1 MDALVYRLAAHCSKA
16 FYGLAGAPK
25 RRCVSIQ
32 RMNLTPR
39 HLCSVLIAATLAAA
53 GPLLAQDANAPDA
66 VPASEEPSPAE
77 TPPAPEPR
85 LAYAMLGG
93 EVPPGERRQL
103 AWSAGY
109 YFGGVETPTPVLVA
123 HGAKSGPT
131 LCLTAAV
138 HGDELTG
145 IEVVRR
151 VVYSVDPKKLSG
163 TVIGV
168 PIVNIAGFQRHSRYL
183 PDRRDLNRHFPGSPT
198 GSLAS
203 RVAYSFFTQ
212 IIQRCE
218 RLVDLHTGSFHRTN
232 LPQLRADLANPDI
245 LEMTK
250 GFGGIAVLQSAGAK
264 GTLRRAAADT
274 GIPAVTIEA
283 GEPLR
288 LQPTEVD
295 QGVKGIETLMHK
307 LGMVERNRL
316 WPDPQPVFYESRWVR
331 ANRGGILLGQVALGE
346 RVRAG
351 SLLGTVTDP
360 ITNVESRIT
369 SPHNGRVLGMALN
382 QVVMPGFAAFRVG
395 IETTEEDAAREASE
409 QAAEAEDA
417 DAPASPE
424 GDDTEGE
431 LDSEAAVPERAAPK
445 TRAGATPAQSAD
457 EDEELQE
464 APVQGEEPGE
474 DDE

>member
-1 MDALVYRLAAHCSKA
+1 MLA
-16 FYGLAGAPK
+16 
-25 RRCVSIQ
+25 V
-32 RMNLTPR
+32 T
-39 HLCSVLIAATLAAA
+39 AATAY
-53 GPLLAQDANAPDA
+53 AQDDPT
-66 VPASEEPSPAE
+66 VVTEPAAEPPVRD
-77 TPPAPEPR
+77 PFV
-85 LAYAMLGG
+85 MLGD
-93 EVPPGERRQL
+93 EVPPGQRRQL

-109 YFGGVETPTPVLVA
+109 HFGGVEAPTPVLVA
-123 HGAKSGPT
+123 HGERDGPV

-138 HGDELTG
+138 HGDELNG

-151 VVYSVDPKKLSG
+151 VVYSLDPVKLAG

-168 PIVNIAGFQRHSRYL
+168 PIVNIAGFQRNSRYL

-212 IIQRCE
+212 VIQRCE

-250 GFGGIAVLQSAGAK
+250 GFGGIAVLQSAGAP
-264 GTLRRAAADT
+264 GTLRRAAADA

-288 LQPTEVD
+288 LQTREVD
-295 QGVKGIETLMHK
+295 QGVKGIETLMHR
-307 LGMVERNRL
+307 LEMIERNRL

-346 RVRAG
+346 RVRRG
-351 SLLGTVTDP
+351 GVLGTVTDP
-360 ITNVESRIT
+360 VTNVTAQIT
-369 SPHNGRVLGMALN
+369 SPYNGRVLGMALN

-395 IETTEEDAAREASE
+395 IETTEEDAKREATE
-409 QAAEAEDA
+409 QAADTTAEAA
-417 DAPASPE
+417 VGASPV

-431 LDSEAAVPERAAPK
+431 LDDSPGEVERATPKPRSGVSEAA
-445 TRAGATPAQSAD
+445 TDAG
-457 EDEELQE
+457 EGDEEQE
-464 APVQGEEPGE
+464 APVQGEVPGE

>member
-1 MDALVYRLAAHCSKA
+1 MSGPVYQASDH
-16 FYGLAGAPK
+16 GIGG
-25 RRCVSIQ
+25 RCVSIFLMIQ
-32 RMNLTPR
+32 RH
-39 HLCSVLIAATLAAA
+39 HLLGLLLWGCSTAALAQTEADPPSTNEAAA
-53 GPLLAQDANAPDA
+53 DA
-66 VPASEEPSPAE
+66 VAR
-77 TPPAPEPR
+77 APFV
-85 LAYAMLGG
+85 MLGD
-93 EVPPGERRQL
+93 EVPPGQRRQL

-109 YFGGVETPTPVLVA
+109 YFGGVEAPTPVLVA
-123 HGAKSGPT
+123 HGKDDGPV

-138 HGDELTG
+138 HGDELNG

-151 VVYSVDPKKLSG
+151 VVYSLEPDKLAG

-212 IIQRCE
+212 VIQRCE

-250 GFGGIAVLQSAGAK
+250 GFGGIAVLQSVGAS
-264 GTLRRAAADT
+264 GTLRRAAADA
-274 GIPAVTIEA
+274 GIPSVTIEA

-288 LQPTEVD
+288 LQTQEVD
-295 QGVKGIETLMHK
+295 QGVKGIETLMHR
-307 LGMVERNRL
+307 LEMIERNRL

-346 RVRAG
+346 RVRQG
-351 SLLGTVTDP
+351 TVLGTVTDP
-360 ITNVESRIT
+360 VTNVTAQVT
-369 SPHNGRVLGMALN
+369 SPYNGRVLGMALN

-395 IETTEEDAAREASE
+395 IETTEEQAKREAAE
-409 QAAEAEDA
+409 QAAEAPATPGD
-417 DAPASPE
+417 ASPA

-431 LDSEAAVPERAAPK
+431 LDDNAGAVERTTPKPRSGTSEAAAD
-445 TRAGATPAQSAD
+445 AGEGD
-457 EDEELQE
+457 EDQE
-464 APVQGEEPGE
+464 APIQGEDPGN
-474 DDE
+474 DD

>member
-1 MDALVYRLAAHCSKA
+1 MKITDSRLFLASAAIVWA
-16 FYGLAGAPK
+16 AMAPA
-25 RRCVSIQ
+25 VAQ
-32 RMNLTPR
+32 DEPTPE
-39 HLCSVLIAATLAAA
+39 LPAAA
-53 GPLLAQDANAPDA
+53 PAQPAAASTEPA
-66 VPASEEPSPAE
+66 VRQP
-77 TPPAPEPR
+77 
-85 LAYAMLGG
+85 YAMLGG
-93 EVPPGERRQL
+93 EVPAGERRQL

-123 HGAKSGPT
+123 HGAESGPT

-151 VVYSVDPKKLSG
+151 VVYSIDPKNLSG

-168 PIVNIAGFQRHSRYL
+168 PIVNIAGFQRNSRYL

-203 RVAYSFFTQ
+203 RVGYSFFTQ
-212 IIQRCE
+212 IIQRCD

-232 LPQLRADLANPDI
+232 LPQLRADLADPDI

-264 GTLRRAAADT
+264 GTLRRAAAES

-288 LQPTEVD
+288 LQPSEVD
-295 QGVKGIETLMHK
+295 EGVKGIETLMHR
-307 LGMVERNRL
+307 LNMVERNRL

-331 ANRGGILLGQVALGE
+331 ANRGGILLGQVGLGE
-346 RVRAG
+346 RVRVG
-351 SLLGTVTDP
+351 TLLGTVTDP
-360 ITNVESRIT
+360 VTNVTSRIT

-395 IETTEEDAAREASE
+395 IETTEEAATREAAE
-409 QAAEAEDA
+409 QKDTGTGDE
-417 DAPASPE
+417 APASPA

-431 LDSEAAVPERAAPK
+431 LDGEAAVPERAAHK
-445 TRAGATPAQSAD
+445 TRGGKEPVPVGDD
-457 EDEELQE
+457 EDELQE
-464 APVQGEEPGE
+464 APVRGEEPDD

>member
-1 MDALVYRLAAHCSKA
+1 MQQGILIIALAAW
-16 FYGLAGAPK
+16 LV
-25 RRCVSIQ
+25 CV
-32 RMNLTPR
+32 P
-39 HLCSVLIAATLAAA
+39 AAA
-53 GPLLAQDANAPDA
+53 QAPDA
-66 VPASEEPSPAE
+66 ALPTQVPVEPSQADQSDSTE
-77 TPPAPEPR
+77 PEPVEAR
-85 LAYAMLGG
+85 TPYVMLGG

-123 HGAKSGPT
+123 HGAEPGAT

-151 VVYSVDPKKLSG
+151 VVYSVDPKNLSG

-232 LPQLRADLANPDI
+232 LPQLRADLAKPEI

-264 GTLRRAAADT
+264 GTLRRAAADS

-307 LGMVERNRL
+307 LNMVERNRL
-316 WPDPQPVFYESRWVR
+316 WPDPQPVFYDSRWVR
-331 ANRGGILLGQVALGE
+331 ANRGGILLGQVGLGE
-346 RVRAG
+346 RVRVG
-351 SLLGTVTDP
+351 TLLGTVTDP
-360 ITNVESRIT
+360 ITNVTSKIT

-395 IETTEEDAAREASE
+395 IETTEEDAKREATE
-409 QAAEAEDA
+409 QAAD
-417 DAPASPE
+417 DGGTDSPA

-431 LDSEAAVPERAAPK
+431 LDSSQATIPERAAPK
-445 TRAGATPAQSAD
+445 PRSGADPALTAD
-457 EDEELQE
+457 EEEELQE

>member
-1 MDALVYRLAAHCSKA
+1 MNGRQKLLETACAAA
-16 FYGLAGAPK
+16 FVLAGPG
-25 RRCVSIQ
+25 
-32 RMNLTPR
+32 LW
-39 HLCSVLIAATLAAA
+39 
-53 GPLLAQDANAPDA
+53 AQDVPTAP
-66 VPASEEPSPAE
+66 
-77 TPPAPEPR
+77 PPATSPSEQAVANDPGDAQEPEVRAP
-85 LAYAMLGG
+85 YVMLGG
-93 EVPPGERRQL
+93 EVPAGERRQL

-123 HGAKSGPT
+123 HGDRPGPT

-151 VVYSVDPKKLSG
+151 VVYSIDPKNLSG

-264 GTLRRAAADT
+264 GTLRRAAADS
-274 GIPAVTIEA
+274 GIPSVTIEA

-288 LQPTEVD
+288 LQPSEVD
-295 QGVKGIETLMHK
+295 QGVKGIETLMHR
-307 LGMVERNRL
+307 LQMVERNRL

-331 ANRGGILLGQVALGE
+331 ANRGGILLGQVGLGE

-351 SLLGTVTDP
+351 TLLGTVTDP
-360 ITNVESRIT
+360 ITNVTSKIT

-395 IETTEEDAAREASE
+395 IETTEEDVTREAAE
-409 QAAEAEDA
+409 QAESVDDA
-417 DAPASPE
+417 DNDSPA

-431 LDSEAAVPERAAPK
+431 LESQATVPERAAPIPRSG
-445 TRAGATPAQSAD
+445 TDATAIAEDED

-464 APVQGEEPGE
+464 APVQGEDPGE